1 MSTFALLRLL
11 HSKGSGLNAVLAG
24 ADNST
29 DPAIARG
36 VANTAGSANLAGIAN
51 AESTSDPTNS
61 IDFASSASVVDFT
74 IHNTSTQSGVKT
86 TPVSAQQAPAKT
98 IRKPRAASINAQ
110 ALSVIAFAAA
120 TAIFL
125 TVLGGLHAFITRAS
139 ADGTVHCYFNTSS
152 CASGTYEQFVQQMEE
167 DPATSMV
174 GFYVTLAI
182 FASILLLV
190 PFVTLAGSA
199 ARLAAARRDKRL
211 AALRLI
217 GVTTDQ
223 VVRLTA
229 LEATGQALIGAL
241 VGVIGYVALMPLI
254 MMLHFQS
261 RTFSFGE
268 LWVGVPAIVLTIAA
282 VALLALCSALLTL
295 RRVAITPLAVSAQ
308 TPAPLPGKWRVV
320 IFVGVVAVTLVAFN
334 SLSAISRVVGSG
346 AVMAFIMVQI
356 GICFALF
363 NLVGTWL
370 VAFVAKVRVKRPKRV
385 YQLIANRR
393 ILANP
398 KRAWRN
404 VSGIALAVFIAGMTS
419 LTGAFSAETEGLSA
433 NDPSL
438 IMMQDIRTGGL
449 LTLAFAAVLA
459 AVSSGV
465 MQAGSVLDQ
474 TQQYRTLVLEGTD
487 ERTLA
492 KARMSEVI
500 VPLTTVVVVSASFSI
515 LLLVPLFASSLV
527 QAGVVLSFL
536 GGIALCYALVAVGA
550 ISANRM
556 AAALNRVQ
564 YRADD

>member
-24 ADNST
+24 AGE
-29 DPAIARG
+29 PAE
-36 VANTAGSANLAGIAN
+36 VANTADSAHLVAAVG
-51 AESTSDPTNS
+51 AENPSSPTNS
-61 IDFASSASVVDFT
+61 VTKA
-74 IHNTSTQSGVKT
+74 
-86 TPVSAQQAPAKT
+86 TPISAQQTTSKLT
-98 IRKPRAASINAQ
+98 RKPRAASVNAQ
-110 ALSVIAFAAA
+110 VLSVIAFAAA

-152 CASGTYEQFVQQMEE
+152 CAPGTYEQFVKQMEE
-167 DPATSMV
+167 NPSTSMA
-174 GFYVTLAI
+174 GFYVMLAI
-182 FASILLLV
+182 FASVLLLV

-217 GVTTDQ
+217 GVTTGQ

-241 VGVIGYVALMPLI
+241 VGVVGYVALMPLI

-268 LWVGVPAIVLTIAA
+268 LWVDVPAIVLTIAA

>member
-11 HSKGSGLNAVLAG
+11 HSKGSGLNAVLASAGEPAEVASTADSAHLVAAVG
-24 ADNST
+24 AENPS
-29 DPAIARG
+29 
-36 VANTAGSANLAGIAN
+36 S
-51 AESTSDPTNS
+51 PTNS
-61 IDFASSASVVDFT
+61 VAKA
-74 IHNTSTQSGVKT
+74 
-86 TPVSAQQAPAKT
+86 TPISAQQTTSKLT
-98 IRKPRAASINAQ
+98 RKSRAASVNAQ
-110 ALSVIAFAAA
+110 VLSVIAFAAA

-125 TVLGGLHAFITRAS
+125 TVLGGLHAFIARAS

-152 CASGTYEQFVQQMEE
+152 CVPGTYEQFVKRMEE
-167 DPATSMV
+167 DPAASMT

-217 GVTTDQ
+217 GVTTGQ

-241 VGVIGYVALMPLI
+241 VGVVGYVALMPLI

>member
-24 ADNST
+24 AGE
-29 DPAIARG
+29 PAE
-36 VANTAGSANLAGIAN
+36 VANTADSAHLVAAVG
-51 AESTSDPTNS
+51 AENPSSPTNS
-61 IDFASSASVVDFT
+61 VTKA
-74 IHNTSTQSGVKT
+74 
-86 TPVSAQQAPAKT
+86 TPISAQQTTSKLT
-98 IRKPRAASINAQ
+98 RKPRAASVNAQ
-110 ALSVIAFAAA
+110 VLSVIAFAAA

-152 CASGTYEQFVQQMEE
+152 CAPGTYEQFVKQMEE
-167 DPATSMV
+167 NPSTSMT

-182 FASILLLV
+182 FASVLLLV

-217 GVTTDQ
+217 GVTTGQ

-241 VGVIGYVALMPLI
+241 VGVVGYVALMPLI

-308 TPAPLPGKWRVV
+308 APAPLPGKWRLV

-346 AVMAFIMVQI
+346 AVMAFIMLQI